1 VCGQGR
7 KLGGGKVTESVGK
20 SVAFRVALFEILKK
34 ERDFPAMNRQFI
46 RPSISIPK
54 SAYRRQSHCAIF
66 TSHTTRKQY
75 PLPLPPVLLLPCTL
89 LNAFPQHH
97 HPIR

>member
-20 SVAFRVALFEILKK
+20 SVAFRVALFDHFEILKK
-34 ERDFPAMNRQFI
+34 SAGLCDFPTMNRQFI

-54 SAYRRQSHCAIF
+54 SAYRGQSH
-66 TSHTTRKQY
+66 
-75 PLPLPPVLLLPCTL
+75 
-89 LNAFPQHH
+89 
-97 HPIR
+97 